1 MTSAEAPKIEFPCD
15 YPIKA
20 IGDSG
25 VDFKGLVIDTVKV
38 FAPDIDEK
46 RVTLNP
52 SSKGNFVSVRF
63 FIQATGKEQL
73 ELIHKALLAT
83 GRVKMVM

>member
-1 MTSAEAPKIEFPCD
+1 VAKAEAPKIEFPCD

-25 VDFKGLVIDTVKV
+25 DDFKALVIETVKT
-38 FAPDIDEK
+38 FAPDIDEA

-52 SSKGNFVSVRF
+52 SAKGNFMSVRF
-63 FIQATGKEQL
+63 FIEATGKEQ
-73 ELIHKALLAT
+73 
-83 GRVKMVM
+83 

>member
-1 MTSAEAPKIEFPCD
+1 MNSSEAPKIEFPCD

-20 IGDSG
+20 IGDNG
-25 VDFKGLVIDTVKV
+25 NDFKKLVIETVKN
-38 FAPDIDEK
+38 FAPDIDER

-52 SSKGNFVSVRF
+52 SAKGNFVSVRF
-63 FIQATGKEQL
+63 FIEATGKEQL
-73 ELIHKALLAT
+73 EQIHKALLAT

>member
-1 MTSAEAPKIEFPCD
+1 MTATDAPKIEFPCD

-20 IGDSG
+20 IGDNG
-25 VDFKGLVIDTVKV
+25 DDFKELVLNVVKE
-38 FAPDIDEK
+38 FAPDLDDS

-52 SSKGNFVSVRF
+52 SAKGTFVSVRF

-73 ELIHKALLAT
+73 ALIHKALLAT

>member
-1 MTSAEAPKIEFPCD
+1 MTSTEAHRIEFPCD

-25 VDFKGLVIDTVKV
+25 IDFKDLVIDTVKV
-38 FAPDIDEK
+38 YAPDIEVK
-46 RVTLNP
+46 RVTVNP
-52 SSKGNFVSVRF
+52 SAKGNFVSVRF
-63 FIQATGKEQL
+63 FILATGKEQL

-83 GRVKMVM
+83 GRVKMVI

>member
-1 MTSAEAPKIEFPCD
+1 MTNVEAPKIEFPCD

-20 IGDSG
+20 IGDNGS
-25 VDFKGLVIDTVKV
+25 DFKELVINTVKT
-38 FAPDIDEK
+38 FAPDIDES
-46 RVTLNP
+46 RVVLNP
-52 SSKGNFVSVRF
+52 SAKGNFVSVRF
-63 FIQATGKEQL
+63 FIEATGKEQL

>member
-1 MTSAEAPKIEFPCD
+1 MTKTEAPKIEFPCD

-20 IGDSG
+20 IGDNG
-25 VDFKGLVIDTVKV
+25 DDFKALVIDTVRT
-38 FAPDIDEK
+38 FAPDIDEA

-52 SSKGNFVSVRF
+52 SAKGNFVAVRF